1 MNGVWL
7 RGRHETYVTQFES
20 VYHTL
25 SSYAY
30 VYDICDSRKKRMVRK
45 LLPMQTSQKL
55 MKVRSADN
63 CWNIGSV
70 QNRIHPFIL
79 KNREHI
85 SI

>member
-30 VYDICDSRKKRMVRK
+30 VYDICDSRKKKNGEKTFAYANVAKAHEGTLCRQ
-45 LLPMQTSQKL
+45 LLEYRI
-55 MKVRSADN
+55 RSKPDP
-63 CWNIGSV
+63 SV
-70 QNRIHPFIL
+70 YL
-79 KNREHI
+79 KK
-85 SI
+85 S